1 VAVVRVG
8 LTGGIGSGKS
18 TVARLLAGHG
28 AAVVDADAIAREVV
42 APGTP
47 GLVAV
52 LAEFG
57 PAVRAPDGSLDRPAL
72 ARIVFADA
80 DADADADGGALR
92 RLNAIV
98 HPLVAARR
106 AELIGALPPDAV
118 VVEDVPLLAENGLAG
133 GYDLVVVVTAPADLR
148 VERLRAD
155 RGMSGAEARA
165 RMSAQATDAQRAEI
179 ADVLIANDGS
189 PADLAAR
196 VDAVWRGRIAPLA
209 AVPD

>member
-18 TVARLLAGHG
+18 AVARLLAEHG
-28 AAVVDADAIAREVV
+28 AVVVDADAIARAVV

-47 GLVAV
+47 GLAAV

-57 PAVRAPDGSLDRPAL
+57 AAVRAPDGSLDRPAL
-72 ARIVFADA
+72 ARIVFSDS
-80 DADADADGGALR
+80 DALR

-98 HPLVAARR
+98 HPLVGARR
-106 AELIGALPPDAV
+106 AQLVDAAPPGAVLVD
-118 VVEDVPLLAENGLAG
+118 DVPLLAENGLAG
-133 GYDLVVVVTAPADLR
+133 GYDLVLVVTAPEQVR

-155 RGMSGAEARA
+155 RGMTQAQARA
-165 RMSAQATDAQRAEI
+165 RMAAQATDAQRAEI

-196 VDAVWRGRIAPLA
+196 VDAVWRDRIAPLA
-209 AVPD
+209 AAQAR